1 MRFVVRLKNIVE
13 ILFEP
18 PDESGVFLLS
28 LSGSEVLSVTKGH
41 AMLEQVRKKKEGI
54 VNPAEPLQHV
64 NELHQST
71 FAFLEKYPDGEQGA
85 FAVTDH
91 LNRRWVLKWAPGA
104 CNVPWMQGAK
114 TVTDMLHSRG
124 YPAPHYLLIEG
135 IPEGIYSIQSAL
147 PGSPL
152 RILTTTL
159 LPRLF
164 ELNEL
169 QVAQAIPS
177 RKEWHQEVINTVLFG
192 GEGYCLHSSLQQD
205 SQCTADLLQT
215 LQALVMAHQDEPH
228 RTNDIVHGDF
238 QHSNILIED
247 GQISGVVDWDGFA
260 AGDCIFDI
268 ATLLFYSYDV
278 VDVREQLWKYVLERA
293 SLNLLSIYA
302 AHLILR
308 QVDWSL
314 RYHERTTSE
323 RYIVRGQMLL
333 QEIAH
338 RSFSAL

>member
-1 MRFVVRLKNIVE
+1 M
-13 ILFEP
+13 
-18 PDESGVFLLS
+18 
-28 LSGSEVLSVTKGH
+28 
-41 AMLEQVRKKKEGI
+41 
-54 VNPAEPLQHV
+54 NPAELLQHL
-64 NELHQST
+64 NALHQTT
-71 FAFLEKYPDGEQGA
+71 FTLLEKYPDGEQGA

-91 LNRRWVLKWAPGA
+91 LGRRWVLKWAPDA
-104 CNVPWMQGAK
+104 HNVPWMQEAK
-114 TVTDMLHSRG
+114 TVTDLLRSRG

-152 RILTTTL
+152 RTLTTTL

-169 QVAQAIPS
+169 QVGQAIPG
-177 RKEWHQEVINTVLFG
+177 RKDWHQEVINTVLLG
-192 GEGYCLHSSLQQD
+192 GDGYCLHTSLQQE
-205 SQCTADLLQT
+205 SQRTADLLQT

-238 QHSNILIED
+238 QHANILMQD

-260 AGDCIFDI
+260 AGDCTFDI
-268 ATLLFYSYDV
+268 ATLLFYSYDL
-278 VDVREQLWKYVLERA
+278 VDVRELLWNYALERA

-314 RYHERTTSE
+314 RYHDHTTSE
-323 RYIVRGQMLL
+323 RYITRGQILL
-333 QEIAH
+333 QEITH
-338 RSFSAL
+338 RSLSAF

>member
-1 MRFVVRLKNIVE
+1 ME
-13 ILFEP
+13 
-18 PDESGVFLLS
+18 D
-28 LSGSEVLSVTKGH
+28 
-41 AMLEQVRKKKEGI
+41 I
-54 VNPAEPLQHV
+54 VNPAELLQHL
-64 NELHQST
+64 NALHQTT
-71 FAFLEKYPDGEQGA
+71 FTLLEKYPDGEQGA

-91 LNRRWVLKWAPGA
+91 LGRRWVLKWAPDA
-104 CNVPWMQGAK
+104 HNVPWMQEAK
-114 TVTDMLHSRG
+114 TVTDLLRSRG

-152 RILTTTL
+152 RTLTTTL

-169 QVAQAIPS
+169 QVGQAIPG
-177 RKEWHQEVINTVLFG
+177 RKDWHQEVINTVLLG
-192 GEGYCLHSSLQQD
+192 GDGYCLHTSLQQE
-205 SQCTADLLQT
+205 SQRTADLLQT

-238 QHSNILIED
+238 QHANILMQD

-260 AGDCIFDI
+260 AGDCTFDI
-268 ATLLFYSYDV
+268 ATLLFYSYDL
-278 VDVREQLWKYVLERA
+278 VDVRELLWNYALERA

-314 RYHERTTSE
+314 RYHDHTTSE
-323 RYIVRGQMLL
+323 RYITRGQILL
-333 QEIAH
+333 QEITH
-338 RSFSAL
+338 RSLSAF